1 MAAQHL
7 AAIKI
12 QGAIRRYLYKQRRET
27 GMLIPYYH
35 QKRLQQERKQLQIQ
49 SSILAQAHGNNMQY
63 AQPQQQMQ
71 YQHMIQ

>member
-35 QKRLQQERKQLQIQ
+35 QKRLLQERKQLQIQ
-49 SSILAQAHGNNMQY
+49 TSMMAQAHANNMQY
-63 AQPQQQMQ
+63 AQPQQQLQ
-71 YQHMIQ
+71 YQQML